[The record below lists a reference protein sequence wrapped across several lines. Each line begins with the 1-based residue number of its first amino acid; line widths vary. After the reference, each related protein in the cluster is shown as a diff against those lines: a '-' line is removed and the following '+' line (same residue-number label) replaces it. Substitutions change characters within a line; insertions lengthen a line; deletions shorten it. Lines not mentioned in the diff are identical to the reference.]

1 MDLKTKK
8 SRLILMPDGHKMF
21 LSVLDSDGNT
31 FQPTPE
37 IIQVDIDNGVVQE
50 LDEDYLVYIDNND
63 LTSAIPFEQYSSLR
77 KQEYKEIKEQ
87 LDSLWHDVDSGIF
100 GDNAKNSNWY
110 KGIKTIKEKYPKQ

>member
-87 LDSLWHDVDSGIF
+87 LDSLWHDVDSGVF

-110 KGIKTIKEKYPKQ
+110 KGIKAIKEKYPKQ

>member
-110 KGIKTIKEKYPKQ
+110 KGIKAIKEKYPKQ